1 MILSMILITSC
12 QTIPVE
18 SPIEYPDMSIDYP
31 ARPVLISI
39 PTISVD
45 TPEVLPVI
53 NAYNTNMN
61 LLTGYIVRLENYA
74 NGLLIHIEIIKGKE
88 PTTADPP

>member
-1 MILSMILITSC
+1 MSVDYPDRPMLVS
-12 QTIPVE
+12 IPVT
-18 SPIEYPDMSIDYP
+18 P
-31 ARPVLISI
+31 
-39 PTISVD
+39 VD